1 VGRTVGQTD
10 GRTVGQTDGRTFDGR
25 KKLAPP
31 ILKPKIKVEHTKQLE
46 KEKRKLFHPH
56 PKKEKANFIVGFK
69 LL

>member
-46 KEKRKLFHPH
+46 KGNSSIPTQKKRRP
-56 PKKEKANFIVGFK
+56 I